1 MKHLKTYEASQAK
14 SEILGE
20 MLINR
25 IIENNIDAAI
35 KLINDKDIDIN
46 YKDAHGYSPILVAA
60 MKDRLKIVKL
70 LIKKGANVNDQE
82 YRGQTPLMGVAN
94 YTFENL
100 KLLEL
105 LIDAGADWNIVDNDG
120 YDFMYRL
127 STENYNNIVE
137 KYPEKYK
144 QYLIK
149 KEANKYN
156 L

>member
-1 MKHLKTYEASQAK
+1 MAASLMSSGK
-14 SEILGE
+14 
-20 MLINR
+20 
-25 IIENNIDAAI
+25 IDAV
-35 KLINDKDIDIN
+35 
-46 YKDAHGYSPILVAA
+46 LVAA
-60 MKDRLKIVKL
+60 MKERIQIVKL
-70 LIKKGANVNDQE
+70 LIRKGANVNDQE

-94 YTFENL
+94 YAFENL

>member
-1 MKHLKTYEASQAK
+1 M
-14 SEILGE
+14 
-20 MLINR
+20 
-25 IIENNIDAAI
+25 AI
-35 KLINDKDIDIN
+35 Q
-46 YKDAHGYSPILVAA
+46 PILVAA

-82 YRGQTPLMGVAN
+82 YQGQTPLMGVAN

-137 KYPEKYK
+137 KS
-144 QYLIK
+144 QRSI
-149 KEANKYN
+149 NN
-156 L
+156 I